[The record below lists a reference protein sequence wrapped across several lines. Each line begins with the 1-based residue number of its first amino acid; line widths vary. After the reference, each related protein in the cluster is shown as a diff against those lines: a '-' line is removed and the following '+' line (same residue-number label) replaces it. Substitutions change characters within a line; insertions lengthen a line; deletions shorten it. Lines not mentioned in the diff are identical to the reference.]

1 MLYAETLHSKWI
13 ANKFLGINPGLFVGH
28 RNVTPSYSSI
38 LFLFLGV
45 YLSKYSDLLQMN
57 PFEVGAAGDIIIFKV
72 MKVSLWPS
80 IKCV

>member
-1 MLYAETLHSKWI
+1 M
-13 ANKFLGINPGLFVGH
+13 GH
-28 RNVTPSYSSI
+28 RNVAPSNSSI

-57 PFEVGAAGDIIIFKV
+57 PFEVGAAGDIILFKV
-72 MKVSLWPS
+72 MKVS

>member
-1 MLYAETLHSKWI
+1 MQRLCIPNGLLT
-13 ANKFLGINPGLFVGH
+13 NFLGLTQGFLW
-28 RNVTPSYSSI
+28 VTGMSPQVTLLS
-38 LFLFLGV
+38 FLFLGV